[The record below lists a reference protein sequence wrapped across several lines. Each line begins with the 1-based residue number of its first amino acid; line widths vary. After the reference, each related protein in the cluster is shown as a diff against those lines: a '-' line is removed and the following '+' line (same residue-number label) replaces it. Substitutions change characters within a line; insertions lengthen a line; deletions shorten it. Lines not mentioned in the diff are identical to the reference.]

1 MVSLAADLHSLTAMA
16 LLGRN
21 EFDAAMAV
29 LVVIPIHK
37 RGNPLAGFFF
47 ATERPV
53 GIVRPVFN
61 GAE

>member
-1 MVSLAADLHSLTAMA
+1 MA
-16 LLGRN
+16 LVRRN

-37 RGNPLAGFFF
+37 RRNPLAGFFF
-47 ATERPV
+47 AAERPV
-53 GIVRPVFN
+53 WIVRPVFN

>member
-1 MVSLAADLHSLTAMA
+1 MP
-16 LLGRN
+16 LLRRN

-37 RGNPLAGFFF
+37 RRNPEAGFFF
-47 ATERPV
+47 AAERPV
-53 GIVRPVFN
+53 GVIRPVFN